1 MREHTDNH
9 EGPAPATGGDRPIRI
24 GYVIGQLTRGGAER
38 QLYEL
43 VKGLDRARF
52 PCVVYCLSED
62 VAPYGDLLAAT
73 GAPVRILSRARR
85 LDVGRA
91 LALARLARADNLQ
104 ILHSFLIHASGYAW
118 PAQRMARVPHLI
130 TSARNCRPAGFLR
143 DRIIRRAFRAS
154 DAVVCNGEAVR
165 AFVARHYG
173 TAPARCRV
181 IHNGVDLGRFAP
193 PGPGADREPGPVIA
207 TVGRLVPQ
215 KDLPLFLEAAALL
228 RRAVPASRFRV
239 IGDGP
244 GRAALEQAA
253 AGLGLADAV
262 AFLGERADV
271 PDLLRSADVFWL
283 TSAWEGLP
291 NVLLEAQASALPV
304 VARDVGAAREVVR
317 HGVTGY
323 LVEGRDAG
331 EFASRTRGLLAHP
344 EEALAMGR
352 AGRRRVEDAFSLE
365 AMVRSTERLYRDVAG
380 RRE

>member
-1 MREHTDNH
+1 
-9 EGPAPATGGDRPIRI
+9 
-24 GYVIGQLTRGGAER
+24 
-38 QLYEL
+38 
-43 VKGLDRARF
+43 
-52 PCVVYCLSED
+52 
-62 VAPYGDLLAAT
+62 
-73 GAPVRILSRARR
+73 
-85 LDVGRA
+85 
-91 LALARLARADNLQ
+91 
-104 ILHSFLIHASGYAW
+104 
-118 PAQRMARVPHLI
+118 
-130 TSARNCRPAGFLR
+130 
-143 DRIIRRAFRAS
+143 
-154 DAVVCNGEAVR
+154 
-165 AFVARHYG
+165 
-173 TAPARCRV
+173 
-181 IHNGVDLGRFAP
+181 
-193 PGPGADREPGPVIA
+193 
-207 TVGRLVPQ
+207 
-215 KDLPLFLEAAALL
+215 
-228 RRAVPASRFRV
+228 V